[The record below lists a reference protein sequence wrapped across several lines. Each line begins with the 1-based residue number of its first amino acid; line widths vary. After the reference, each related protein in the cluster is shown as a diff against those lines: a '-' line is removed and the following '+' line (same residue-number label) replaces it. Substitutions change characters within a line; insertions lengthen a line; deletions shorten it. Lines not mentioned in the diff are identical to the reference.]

1 MQAWEQE
8 LMCES
13 ADILCTY
20 GSEFFEVGLGLGISA
35 LRIAS
40 NPRTRRHV
48 VIDKYQPVIDGFKQR
63 YPTAA
68 AGAGDRPGRL
78 LRLRPHMAP
87 ASLDGIFFD
96 PYLPASIGNDEAL
109 WNEVVPLMVR
119 SLRPGGVV
127 IPFFTTRPVLRWQF
141 APFFDRVVV
150 ERRSFTA
157 YPTTDY
163 TAARSGDAYIQCFV
177 RTPEQVRPDHSAKTA
192 LRRSCWLRRFSR
204 TVRLRPDVWR
214 SVPSALHHSPGL

>member
-1 MQAWEQE
+1 MEKLQPDDPTIEFQEQDGEVTLFIDGGQAMQAWEQE

-48 VIDKYQPVIDGFKQR
+48 VIDKYQPVIDGFR
-63 YPTAA
+63 ARCRSIPPTLEIVQA
-68 AGAGDRPGRL
+68 DFFEHVYEL
-78 LRLRPHMAP
+78 AP

-141 APFFDRVVV
+141 APFFDRIVV

-163 TAARSGDAYIQCFV
+163 TSALSGDAYIQCFV
-177 RTPEQVRPDHSAKTA
+177 RTR
-192 LRRSCWLRRFSR
+192 
-204 TVRLRPDVWR
+204 
-214 SVPSALHHSPGL
+214 